1 MPNSVK
7 RSIYKNIPNI
17 VSILG
22 VVPLI
27 VLFAEDGYQYIIPLI
42 IYNNIMDDLDGI
54 LAAKLNV
61 RSEFGARLDNVCD
74 AISHTIIVMVIGMH
88 YGWVCGLVGLI
99 SVSAILIRSVS
110 RLDPDVVNGIGSPT
124 NELIRHILFAIL
136 LAAMFDF
143 NPALPLMV
151 IFAVHTITMF
161 IKYPM
166 PYMIRSQAK
175 TTATILLVNVSLII
189 AWLIPVTLPII
200 AGGFILTYFFS
211 LLKIVFPLRLG
222 RIMCKKARR

>member
-1 MPNSVK
+1 MPNFIK
-7 RSIYKNIPNI
+7 LSIYKNIPNI

-27 VLFAEDGYQYIIPLI
+27 VLFTEDGYQYIVPLI
-42 IYNNIMDDLDGI
+42 IFNNIMDDLDGI

-61 RSEFGARLDNVCD
+61 KSEFGARLDNVCD

-88 YGWVCGLVGLI
+88 YGWICGLVGLI

-110 RLDPDVVNGIGSPT
+110 RLDHDVVKETGSPT

-143 NPALPLMV
+143 NPALLLIV
-151 IFAVHTITMF
+151 IFVVHTITMF

-175 TTATILLVNVSLII
+175 TASAILLVNVSLIT
-189 AWLIPVTLPII
+189 AWLIPFALPII
-200 AGGFILTYFFS
+200 AGGFILTYLYS
-211 LLKIVFPLRLG
+211 LLQIVFFNKIRPDNVQES
-222 RIMCKKARR
+222 